1 MPPYIFRCAS
11 VIHTARTSA
20 LWGLQLL
27 LLLRQTANGA
37 LAITSTTYICILQFL
52 SGRSH
57 NASGLCS
64 RGREVFSVPHSTLWS
79 LWVKPSRYSQY
90 TDFRQKWVCTTWWER
105 VQTQHRFPSSTL
117 QTIAC
122 RLIYE
127 VYCVAVI
134 WRSPRT
140 FLFNT
145 NRKRLSVFH
154 HLAAIKKWL

>member
-1 MPPYIFRCAS
+1 MMPPYIFRCAS
-11 VIHTARTSA
+11 VIHTAWTSA
-20 LWGLQLL
+20 LWGLLLL

-90 TDFRQKWVCTTWWER
+90 TDFRQKWVCMTWRE
-105 VQTQHRFPSSTL
+105 SKSTDTA
-117 QTIAC
+117 Q
-122 RLIYE
+122 
-127 VYCVAVI
+127 V
-134 WRSPRT
+134 SQ
-140 FLFNT
+140 FNT
-145 NRKRLSVFH
+145 TNYSMQTNLWS
-154 HLAAIKKWL
+154 LLCCSYLKKSTYFPV

>member
-1 MPPYIFRCAS
+1 MMPPYIFRCAS

-90 TDFRQKWVCTTWWER
+90 TDFRQKWVCMTWRESKSTDTAQ
-105 VQTQHRFPSSTL
+105 VSQFNATNYSMQTNLWSLLCCSYLKKSTYFP
-117 QTIAC
+117 
-122 RLIYE
+122 
-127 VYCVAVI
+127 V
-134 WRSPRT
+134 
-140 FLFNT
+140 
-145 NRKRLSVFH
+145 
-154 HLAAIKKWL
+154 

>member
-1 MPPYIFRCAS
+1 MMPPYIFRCAS
-11 VIHTARTSA
+11 VIHTAWTSA
-20 LWGLQLL
+20 LWGLLTFVYCSSWAAVPTMPVVSVLEGGKSSAFHTQLYD
-27 LLLRQTANGA
+27 RYEWNHPDT
-37 LAITSTTYICILQFL
+37 
-52 SGRSH
+52 
-57 NASGLCS
+57 
-64 RGREVFSVPHSTLWS
+64 HSTLTLDRSESVWPDER
-79 LWVKPSRYSQY
+79 VK
-90 TDFRQKWVCTTWWER
+90 